1 MRWGATVSSR
11 EERIARN
18 ERAARDL
25 IDSIERA
32 STDRGTSAGSV
43 HIRILCEC
51 GRVQCDRVLA
61 VTIAEY
67 EGVRAHPR
75 RLAVA
80 RGHVMARV
88 ERVVARTNRYVVVE
102 KHDGAPVEI
111 GLADDP
117 PD

>member
-1 MRWGATVSSR
+1 MVSQVSSR

-18 ERAARDL
+18 ERTARDL
-25 IDSIERA
+25 MKSIEPA
-32 STDRGTSAGSV
+32 PADTGAPAESV

-67 EGVRAHPR
+67 REVRAHPR
-75 RLAVA
+75 RFAVA

-88 ERVVARTNRYVVVE
+88 ERVVARTDRYLVV
-102 KHDGAPVEI
+102 
-111 GLADDP
+111 
-117 PD
+117 